1 VEELTKKK
9 KWLDLLSIIQI
20 IAIIFT
26 IAGYIYY
33 FVVYVNT
40 EGQGTILLFPWFLF
54 IAIGSKRMVK
64 KSFLSLANKK
74 IDTLRLDYE
83 NNIIDEETYRELTEK
98 VRTLIY
104 KVS

>member
-1 VEELTKKK
+1 MEELTKKK

-20 IAIIFT
+20 VAIIFT
-26 IAGYIYY
+26 IVAYIYY
-33 FVVYVNT
+33 FVVYINT
-40 EGQGTILLFPWFLF
+40 EGQGILLVFPWFLF
-54 IAIGSKRMVK
+54 IAIGNKRRVK

-74 IDTLRLDYE
+74 IDTLPLDYE
-83 NNIIDEETYRELTEK
+83 NNVIDEETYRELTEK